1 MTFPVDVIFLDH
13 EGRVLE
19 VAANLSPGG
28 HSGPVKEAQY
38 VLEVPPGTV
47 EDTHTRVGDEMSW
60 SASPAAS
67 ARYWETSASARRSP

>member
-1 MTFPVDVIFLDH
+1 
-13 EGRVLE
+13 
-19 VAANLSPGG
+19 
-28 HSGPVKEAQY
+28 